1 MNQPKF
7 IMMSVKLNNGNI
19 SRQFI
24 NMNRIVRIYENKNNE
39 IILELSDYE
48 ELVLMDTNLD
58 VLMDRF
64 K

>member
-1 MNQPKF
+1 MNQPVF
-7 IMMSVKLNNGNI
+7 IMMNVKTNNGET

-24 NMNRIVRIYENKNNE
+24 NMNRIVRIYENKNKE

-48 ELVLMDTNLD
+48 ELVLIDTNLD

>member
-7 IMMSVKLNNGNI
+7 IMMTVKTTNGEI

-24 NMNRIVRIYENKNNE
+24 NMNRIVRIYENKNKE

-48 ELVLMDTNLD
+48 ELVLTDTNLD

>member
-7 IMMSVKLNNGNI
+7 IMMNVKTTNGEI

-24 NMNRIVRIYENKNNE
+24 NMNRIVRIYENKNKE

-48 ELVLMDTNLD
+48 ELVLTDTNLD

>member
-1 MNQPKF
+1 MNQPTF
-7 IMMSVKLNNGNI
+7 IMINVKLSNGDI

-24 NMNRIVRIYENKNNE
+24 NMNRIVRIYENKNKQ

-48 ELVLMDTNLD
+48 ELILMDTNLD

>member
-1 MNQPKF
+1 MIN
-7 IMMSVKLNNGNI
+7 VKLSNGDI

-24 NMNRIVRIYENKNNE
+24 NMNRIVRIYENKNKQ

-48 ELVLMDTNLD
+48 ELILMDTNLD